1 MANRRFEMYEI
12 RHVITRM
19 RLGESDREIERAGL
33 MGRRKASPATSRG
46 HKPRLARSQPLTAT
60 QRRFGSAYPVSTDPA
75 AFATKP
81 LIGSSPFDVEFLKP
95 GR

>member
-33 MGRRKASPATSRG
+33 MGQRKAGQLRAI
-46 HKPRLARSQPLTAT
+46 AI
-60 QRRFGSAYPVSTDPA
+60 D
-75 AFATKP
+75 
-81 LIGSSPFDVEFLKP
+81 
-95 GR
+95 